1 MFIKSFQIISNRYL
15 CKSNIIKITFII
27 GICGA
32 VTKIGALKNLTKF
45 DSTFFNVHPKL
56 AERLDPQIRAM
67 LESTYEAFVDAG
79 KHIIYIS
86 YITNMEPIITRLIRF
101 QRMQN

>member
-1 MFIKSFQIISNRYL
+1 MN
-15 CKSNIIKITFII
+15 NIII

-32 VTKIGALKNLTKF
+32 VTKIGALNNLTKF

-56 AERLDPQIRAM
+56 AERLDPQIRTM

-79 KHIIYIS
+79 KYIIYFILLVW
-86 YITNMEPIITRLIRF
+86 NP
-101 QRMQN
+101 

>member
-1 MFIKSFQIISNRYL
+1 MFIL
-15 CKSNIIKITFII
+15 

-32 VTKIGALKNLTKF
+32 VTKIGVLNNLTKF

-56 AERLDPQIRAM
+56 AERLDPQIRTM

-79 KHIIYIS
+79 
-86 YITNMEPIITRLIRF
+86 E
-101 QRMQN
+101 

>member
-1 MFIKSFQIISNRYL
+1 MSVKLLITICKYL
-15 CKSNIIKITFII
+15 CENNITSIVFTI

-32 VTKIGALKNLTKF
+32 VTKIGVLNNLTKF

-56 AERLDPQIRAM
+56 AERLDPQIRTM

-79 KHIIYIS
+79 KQIYNNII
-86 YITNMEPIITRLIRF
+86 EL
-101 QRMQN
+101 

>member
-1 MFIKSFQIISNRYL
+1 M
-15 CKSNIIKITFII
+15 FII

-32 VTKIGALKNLTKF
+32 VTKIGVLNNLSKF

-67 LESTYEAFVDAG
+67 LESTYEVFVDAG
-79 KHIIYIS
+79 K
-86 YITNMEPIITRLIRF
+86 
-101 QRMQN
+101 